1 MDLEDENIFSTIGK
15 GNKYQHHL
23 EKREKYK
30 QNKNMRRGKGESD
43 DCCKK
48 QKLV

>member
-30 QNKNMRRGKGESD
+30 QNKNIRGKGDSD